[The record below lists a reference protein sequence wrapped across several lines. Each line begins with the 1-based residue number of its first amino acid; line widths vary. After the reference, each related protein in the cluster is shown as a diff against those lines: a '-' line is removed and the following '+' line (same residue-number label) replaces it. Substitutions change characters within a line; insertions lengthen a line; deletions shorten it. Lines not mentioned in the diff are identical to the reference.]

1 MPQSFASII
10 VQIVFSTKDRV
21 PWLDDAIRPKLHAYL
36 ATVCREV
43 TGVVYAVG
51 GVADHVH
58 IACLL
63 PRTVTV
69 AEIVEKVKVSS
80 SLWIKE
86 IHPKYADFHWQRGY
100 GAFSVGAS
108 GKDALVTYVQNQ
120 EEHHRNRTFQDEYRA
135 LLNKYFEPGRSPSYA
150 PPA

>member
-21 PWLDDAIRPKLHAYL
+21 PWVDDEIRPKLHAYL

-58 IACLL
+58 IACVL

-69 AEIVEKVKVSS
+69 ADIVEKVKVSS

-86 IHPKYADFHWQRGY
+86 INPKFADFHWQRGY

-108 GKDALVTYVQNQ
+108 SKDALVKYVENQ
-120 EEHHRNRTFQDEYRA
+120 DEHHRTRTFQEEYRA
-135 LLNKYFEPGRSPSYA
+135 LLRKYGIEWDERYVWD
-150 PPA
+150 

>member
-10 VQIVFSTKDRV
+10 VQIVFSTKDRT
-21 PWLDDAIRPKLHAYL
+21 PWLDDTIRPKLHAYL

-58 IACLL
+58 IACVL

-69 AEIVEKVKVSS
+69 ADIVEKVKVSS

-86 IHPKYADFHWQRGY
+86 IDPKYAGFHWQRGY
-100 GAFSVGAS
+100 GTFSVGAS
-108 GKDALVTYVQNQ
+108 GKDALVKYVENQ
-120 EEHHRNRTFQDEYRA
+120 EEHHRTRTFQDEYRA
-135 LLNKYFEPGRSPSYA
+135 LLTKYGIEWDERYVWD
-150 PPA
+150 